1 MKIPAIRAKIGDW
14 DYYVTTLTFEQVSQF
29 VTKIDE
35 HLHKSESLNDLIQR
49 SISNNYLS
57 IKDYILNQP
66 SVFFNSLVL
75 AVYNDYPKWQE
86 IEFRYDET
94 ETFVMGLLDFPGNH
108 KIFPVDGQHRV
119 EGIKSALSENPELKH
134 QKISAIFVGHSN
146 QESGMQRT
154 RRLFT
159 TLNRYAKPVS
169 LDDIIALDEDDSV
182 AIFTRYLLEE
192 YPLFSD
198 KKVVYAKQ
206 KAIPSNNKEAIT
218 SIITLYQANLELLK
232 IFFVKRLN
240 KKATPKNIEDYL
252 KYRRPNEEMEAFKE
266 FSLEFWNAFQ
276 FKLSFIQ
283 AFINSKHNP
292 AEKFRNN
299 ETGGNLLFRPIGFL
313 PFIKAAILIHN
324 RTDMNFNIVFERFNS
339 LNMNIDSKP
348 WHFVVWNP
356 IQKKMIMN
364 SDQITQLMLIYL
376 FDESILEKRE
386 IQKLKEGYAAKISFQ
401 ENVNEVLND
410 LN

>member
-1 MKIPAIRAKIGDW
+1 
-14 DYYVTTLTFEQVSQF
+14 
-29 VTKIDE
+29 
-35 HLHKSESLNDLIQR
+35 
-49 SISNNYLS
+49 
-57 IKDYILNQP
+57 
-66 SVFFNSLVL
+66 
-75 AVYNDYPKWQE
+75 
-86 IEFRYDET
+86 
-94 ETFVMGLLDFPGNH
+94 
-108 KIFPVDGQHRV
+108 
-119 EGIKSALSENPELKH
+119 
-134 QKISAIFVGHSN
+134 
-146 QESGMQRT
+146 
-154 RRLFT
+154 
-159 TLNRYAKPVS
+159 
-169 LDDIIALDEDDSV
+169 
-182 AIFTRYLLEE
+182 
-192 YPLFSD
+192 
-198 KKVVYAKQ
+198 
-206 KAIPSNNKEAIT
+206 
-218 SIITLYQANLELLK
+218 
-232 IFFVKRLN
+232 
-240 KKATPKNIEDYL
+240 
-252 KYRRPNEEMEAFKE
+252 MEAFKE